1 MYVMNKMFINFN
13 HYFTYLLIYLESL
26 VNIRA
31 SIPLQLNALHH
42 MLVQYDALETGQKE
56 INDWLNNC
64 EQFLFTLKLSK
75 SQEEL
80 RGDIEYLKVILLWLF
95 SYEFVFYI
103 CLNLNFR
110 AL

>member
-1 MYVMNKMFINFN
+1 MFF
-13 HYFTYLLIYLESL
+13 LESL

-31 SIPLQLNALHH
+31 SIPVQLNALHH

-64 EQFLFTLKLSK
+64 EEFLSTLKLSK

-80 RGDIEYLKVILLWLF
+80 HVDIEYLKVEFLLYF
-95 SYEFVFYI
+95 GI
-103 CLNLNFR
+103 
-110 AL
+110 